1 MCGDLENLL
10 SEKVYW
16 TSLATANKETEN
28 EQYTLFAQFARG
40 KHFPKPFICAT
51 AFIVARNDA
60 ILLSTVKH
68 TRLVKTHKSIFL
80 RVTFTVS
87 EIVHMVNVQRW
98 MLTID
103 EA

>member
-1 MCGDLENLL
+1 MHFL
-10 SEKVYW
+10 KVAKIYW
-16 TSLATANKETEN
+16 TSLEKQIKRLKMSNILILHN
-28 EQYTLFAQFARG
+28 LQGG
-40 KHFPKPFICAT
+40 KYFPKPFICDT

-87 EIVHMVNVQRW
+87 EIVHMVDV
-98 MLTID
+98 
-103 EA
+103 